1 MYDFRTGWRRN
12 HMDLSVH
19 VVPVIA
25 AGFTVSVAGDRSIRL
40 GRAIVVATKVEM
52 SSVSFIFR

>member
-1 MYDFRTGWRRN
+1 
-12 HMDLSVH
+12 MDLSVH